1 MNAPGRLLGGRYE
14 VGELL
19 GYGGMAEVHKGR
31 DLRLGRDVAI
41 KMLRSD
47 LARDHTFQL
56 RFRREAQNAAT
67 LNHPGIVA
75 VYDTGEET
83 SPTGESL
90 PYIVM
95 EFVRGQTLK
104 ELLAAEQR
112 LQPRRALEIAADIC
126 AALEFS
132 HRHGII
138 HRDVKPG
145 NVMVTPN
152 GQVKVMDFGIAR
164 DIASGATTMTQTS
177 AVIGT
182 AQYLSPEQ
190 ARGERVDVRSD
201 IYSTGCVLYE
211 LLTGRPPFV
220 GDSPVSIA
228 YQHVR
233 EEPIPPTEL
242 DPEIPEWIEAIVLRA
257 MAKDREQRYQTAEEM
272 RADIQRGLQGMPT
285 AASTMALSAANDGAT
300 TALPPTRDDGYDDYD
315 DYPYDDEDR
324 RRGSGNKVLWVL
336 LGTAVLAAAAFLGWL
351 LFNPGTDNITI
362 PNVAGMS
369 VEEATETL
377 QEKGFENIEVADEPT
392 PSNEIEEGKVVGTDP
407 EIGETVPPDTEITI
421 LISGGPEMIEMPD
434 LVGMSQADALGEINR
449 AGLARGEITHQE
461 SDEPQGTVLSTD
473 PKAGTEVEPGTKVNL
488 VVAKASTKVEVPSLA
503 GMNED
508 QARERLAEL
517 GLTLEAQTQETSDAT
532 PGTAIA
538 QSPQAGTKV
547 ERGTTVTVTFAKEP
561 QRPEPPTPPDPGSP
575 GDETPFPPFPPDME
589 EWNPFSR
596 RGEGD

>member
-1 MNAPGRLLGGRYE
+1 MSQPRLLGGRYQLE
-14 VGELL
+14 APVGR
-19 GYGGMAEVHKGR
+19 GGMAEVFRAR
-31 DLRLGRDVAI
+31 DLRLDRLVAV
-41 KMLRSD
+41 KTLRSD
-47 LARDHTFQL
+47 LARDPTFQA
-56 RFRREAQNAAT
+56 RFRREAQSAAS
-67 LNHPGIVA
+67 LNHPSIIA
-75 VYDTGEET
+75 VYDTGEDVIDGV
-83 SPTGESL
+83 PI

-95 EFVRGQTLK
+95 EYVDGRTLK
-104 ELLAAEQR
+104 ELLEDNRR
-112 LQPRRALEIAADIC
+112 LLPERTLEITDGILRALAA
-126 AALEFS
+126 AHA
-132 HRHGII
+132 RGIV
-138 HRDVKPG
+138 HRDIKPA
-145 NVMVTPN
+145 NVMLTR
-152 GQVKVMDFGIAR
+152 QAEVKVMDFGIAR
-164 DIASGATTMTQTS
+164 AMNDAQATMTQTS
-177 AVIGT
+177 QVIGT

>member
-1 MNAPGRLLGGRYE
+1 
-14 VGELL
+14 
-19 GYGGMAEVHKGR
+19 MAEVFRAR
-31 DLRLGRDVAI
+31 DLRLDRLVAV
-41 KMLRSD
+41 KTLRSD
-47 LARDHTFQL
+47 LARDPTFQA
-56 RFRREAQNAAT
+56 RFRREAQSAAS
-67 LNHPGIVA
+67 LNHPSIIA
-75 VYDTGEET
+75 VYDTGEDVIDGV
-83 SPTGESL
+83 PI

-95 EFVRGQTLK
+95 EYVDGRTLK
-104 ELLAAEQR
+104 ELLEDNRR
-112 LQPRRALEIAADIC
+112 LLPERTLEITDGILRALAA
-126 AALEFS
+126 AHA
-132 HRHGII
+132 RGIV
-138 HRDVKPG
+138 HRDIKPA
-145 NVMVTPN
+145 NVMLTR
-152 GQVKVMDFGIAR
+152 QAEVKVMDFGIAR
-164 DIASGATTMTQTS
+164 AMNDAQATMTQTS
-177 AVIGT
+177 QVIGT